1 MADQQQESLVTGV
14 DIGGSHITACQV
26 DINEGKCRE
35 GSMARRHLDSSADA
49 DTIVALWA
57 SVIKESL
64 QNGEQQAVRIG
75 IAMPGPFDYENGVSY
90 MADLNKYDRL
100 YGLNI
105 KEMLADRLGIP
116 SSDIR
121 MINDATAFLLGEQQQ
136 IVAPASGMILGVTLG
151 TGLGS
156 AWSINGQLIE
166 GDLYKFPFRDGVAE
180 DYVSARWLTQ
190 QYRQR
195 TGHEVKGVKEIS
207 DQAARGEAAA
217 CSLFEEFGRSLAEV
231 LYLRFEGKG
240 PQHVILGGNISLA
253 CHHFITAF
261 QDSLRPRMEVPAHS
275 VSVLGESAALIGAA
289 CLWKQDGLS

>member
-1 MADQQQESLVTGV
+1 MADQQKESLITGV

-26 DINEGKCRE
+26 DINDGKCRE

-57 SVIKESL
+57 SVIQESL
-64 QNGEQQAVRIG
+64 QNSKQQAGQIG
-75 IAMPGPFDYENGVSY
+75 IAMPGPFDYENGISY

-100 YGLNI
+100 YGLNV
-105 KEMLADRLGIP
+105 KEMLADKLGVP
-116 SSDIR
+116 STDIR

-136 IVAPASGMILGVTLG
+136 LTTAKSGMILGVTLG

-195 TGHEVKGVKEIS
+195 TGREVAGVKEIS
-207 DQAARGEAAA
+207 DQAASEEAIA
-217 CSLFEEFGRSLAEV
+217 CELFEEFGRSLAEI
-231 LYLRFEGKG
+231 LYLRFEGRG
-240 PQHVILGGNISLA
+240 PQYVILGGNISLA
-253 CHHFITAF
+253 CSHFITAF
-261 QDSLRPRMEVPAHS
+261 QDSLRHKMEVPAHS
-275 VSVLGESAALIGAA
+275 VSVLGESAALIGSA
-289 CLWKQDGLS
+289 CLWR

>member
-1 MADQQQESLVTGV
+1 MADKQQESLVTGV

-26 DINEGKCRE
+26 AVNEGKCRE

-57 SVIKESL
+57 SVIQESL
-64 QNGEQQAVRIG
+64 QNSKQQAGQIG
-75 IAMPGPFDYENGVSY
+75 IAMPGPFDYENGISY

-100 YGLNI
+100 YGLNV
-105 KEMLADRLGIP
+105 KEMLADKLGVP
-116 SSDIR
+116 STDIR

-136 IVAPASGMILGVTLG
+136 LTTAKSGMILGVTLG

-195 TGHEVKGVKEIS
+195 TGREVAGVKEIS
-207 DQAARGEAAA
+207 DQAASEEEIA
-217 CSLFEEFGRSLAEV
+217 CELFEEFGRSIAEI
-231 LYLRFEGKG
+231 LYLRFEGRG
-240 PQHVILGGNISLA
+240 PQYVILGGNISLA
-253 CHHFITAF
+253 CSHFITAF
-261 QDSLRPRMEVPAHS
+261 QDSLRPKMEVPAHS

-289 CLWKQDGLS
+289 CLWC

>member
-1 MADQQQESLVTGV
+1 MADQQKESLVTGV

-26 DINEGKCRE
+26 DINQGKCRE

-57 SVIKESL
+57 SVIQESL
-64 QNGEQQAVRIG
+64 QKSEQPAGQIG
-75 IAMPGPFDYENGVSY
+75 IAMPGPFDYENGISY

-100 YGLNI
+100 YGLNV

-116 SSDIR
+116 SSAIR
-121 MINDATAFLLGEQQQ
+121 MINDATAFLLGEQRQ
-136 IVAPASGMILGVTLG
+136 IQAPASGMILGVTLG

-156 AWSINGQLIE
+156 AWSSDGRLTE

-195 TGHEVKGVKEIS
+195 TGLEVKGVKEIS
-207 DQAARGEAAA
+207 DQAATGTTVA
-217 CSLFEEFGRSLAEV
+217 CELFDEFGRSLADV
-231 LYLRFEGKG
+231 LYLRFQGQG
-240 PQHVILGGNISLA
+240 PLHIIFGGNISLA
-253 CHHFITAF
+253 CHHFISSF
-261 QDSLRPRMEVPAHS
+261 QESLRTKMQVPGYS

-289 CLWKQDGLS
+289 CLWS